1 MYLNCHSYYSLRYGT
16 FSEIELLKLAV
27 ENNIDT
33 IALTDINNTS
43 ACLNFIQQAKKFN
56 IKPVVGVDF
65 RNGNSQQFV
74 AIAKSNKG
82 FENINRYLSTFLE
95 SKTAIPDQPEFLED
109 VFIMYPFEKALELNL
124 TSFKENEFVGISIAE
139 INKLR
144 FSYLKKYE
152 DKLVIQQQVTIRNKS
167 DFNAHRLLRAIDN
180 NTLLSKLSTSEQC
193 LTTDKMYSATVLQ
206 QYFIEFPFVLENTK
220 TLLQQCILHFG
231 FDKLRENQNLN
242 LYYNSFEEDCKQLI
256 ELCNT
261 KLEKRYQNPTQ
272 QVQDRL
278 QKELK
283 VIIELKFVSFFLIN
297 YDIVSYAK
305 SKGYFHVGR
314 GSGANSIVA
323 YIIGITD
330 VDPVELD
337 LYFERFINPFRASPP
352 DFDIDFS
359 WKDRDD
365 VTNYIFTRFKNT
377 ALLATYN
384 TFKYKAV
391 IRELGKVFGLPKEEI
406 DKLSKTSKQQKTF
419 LNTAET
425 PQNKALQQGSNKKA
439 TDLQQKINK
448 AATEKQQES
457 NSFATVY
464 QQQEIDSI
472 AKLVLKYGK
481 LIEGFP
487 NYISVH
493 SAGILILEKPIHYYS
508 ATHLPPK
515 GYPTVQFDMNI
526 ADDVGV
532 FKFDI
537 LGQRGLAKIKEALEI
552 IKTNR
557 PNDPPI
563 DITDVEKFKK
573 DEKINHLLKS
583 GGAIG
588 AYYVESPAMRGLMQK
603 LQTQDYLG
611 LVAASSIIRPGVSG
625 SGMKDEFIK
634 RHRFPEK
641 RKEANPILLEIMP
654 ETYGVMVY
662 QEDVM
667 KVASKFADLTLGEAD
682 VLRRGMSGKYRS
694 LSEFKAVE
702 DKFVSNCRKKG
713 HQDALIF
720 EVWNQIKSFAGY
732 AFPKGHSASY
742 AVESYQSLFLKC
754 YYPIEFMVAVLNNGG
769 GFYSAAHYI
778 HEARMK
784 GAIIELP
791 CINKSNHPNIVID
804 TTIYLGFGYLK
815 SLEHLVIQRLLTER
829 QLHGNYTSL
838 EDFIDRVVISIEQLT
853 ILIRIDAFQFT
864 GKSKTQLLWQAIF
877 KLNATK
883 QKTKQSQLF
892 KIQHTKYE
900 LPKLESHWIEN
911 VYDELELLGF
921 TIHDYFK
928 LVSEP
933 LLPSIKAKEMI
944 DFENQ
949 NVLIYGLLVTTRYNT
964 TSQNKL
970 MRLSTFIDID
980 GNYFDAVHFTNVV
993 HLYTINGIGIY
1004 GCYGKITNRYGFCSM
1019 NVIQSKKMGI
1029 VCDPKS

>member
-1 MYLNCHSYYSLRYGT
+1 MYLNCHTYYSLRYGT
-16 FSEIELLKLAV
+16 FSEVELLKLAK

-43 ACLNFIQQAKKFN
+43 ACLNFIQQAKKLN
-56 IKPVVGVDF
+56 IKPIVGVDF
-65 RNGNSQQFV
+65 RNGNTQQFV

-82 FENINRYLSTFLE
+82 FENINKYLSIFLE
-95 SKTAIPDQPEFLED
+95 SKTPIPNQPEFLED
-109 VFIMYPFEKALELNL
+109 VFIIYPFEKTLELNL
-124 TSFKENEFVGISIAE
+124 TSFKENEFIGISVIE

-152 DKLVIQQQVTIRNKS
+152 DKLVIQQQVTIRNKK
-167 DFNAHRLLRAIDN
+167 DFNAHRLLRAIDK
-180 NTLLSKLSTSEQC
+180 NTLLSKLPTKEQC
-193 LTTDKMYSATVLQ
+193 LETDKMYAASILQ
-206 QYFIEFPFVLENTK
+206 GYFKEFPNVSLNTNV
-220 TLLQQCILHFG
+220 LLQQCSNVQFG
-231 FDKLRENQNLN
+231 FGSDRQNQNKQ
-242 LYYNSFEEDCKQLI
+242 YYCNSFKEDCTMLLK
-256 ELCNT
+256 LCKTNINR
-261 KLEKRYQNPTQ
+261 RYKKVTQ
-272 QVQDRL
+272 KVTDRL

-297 YDIVSYAK
+297 YDIVNYAK
-305 SKGYFHVGR
+305 NKGYFHVGR

-330 VDPVELD
+330 VDPIELD

-365 VTNYIFTRFKNT
+365 VTSYIFKRFKNT

-406 DKLSKTSKQQKTF
+406 DKLSKTSKQEKTF
-419 LNTAET
+419 LRNSISKEN
-425 PQNKALQQGSNKKA
+425 NKAQPKTNSNA
-439 TDLQQKINK
+439 TTYQQKK
-448 AATEKQQES
+448 
-457 NSFATVY
+457 
-464 QQQEIDSI
+464 IDGI
-472 AKLVLKYGK
+472 AQLVLKYGK

-508 ATHLPPK
+508 ATNLPPK

-537 LGQRGLAKIKEALEI
+537 LGQRGLAKIKEALTI
-552 IKTNR
+552 IKKNK
-557 PNDPPI
+557 PNAPPI
-563 DITDVEKFKK
+563 DITDVEKFKTDK
-573 DEKINHLLKS
+573 NINHLLKS

-634 RHRFPEK
+634 RHRYPAK
-641 RKEANPILLEIMP
+641 RKDANPILLEIMP

-694 LSEFKAVE
+694 IKEFKAVE
-702 DKFVSNCRKKG
+702 DKFINNCRKKG
-713 HQDALIF
+713 HTETLIF

-732 AFPKGHSASY
+732 AFAKGHSASY
-742 AVESYQSLFLKC
+742 AIESYQSLFLKC

-791 CINKSNHPNIVID
+791 CINNSNHPNIVID
-804 TTIYLGFGYLK
+804 SSIYLGFGYLK
-815 SLEHLVIQRLLTER
+815 SLEHLVIKRLLTER
-829 QLHGNYTSL
+829 QLHGKFTSL
-838 EDFIDRVVISIEQLT
+838 DDFIDRVTISIEQLT
-853 ILIRIDAFQFT
+853 ILVRIDGFRFT
-864 GKSKTQLLWQAIF
+864 GKSKTQLLWEAIF

-892 KIQHTKYE
+892 KIQHKKYE
-900 LPKLESHWIEN
+900 LPKLEPHWIEN
-911 VYDELELLGF
+911 VYDQIELLGF
-921 TIHDYFK
+921 TIHNYFK
-928 LVSEP
+928 LVAETY
-933 LLPSIKAKEMI
+933 LPSIKAKQMI
-944 DFENQ
+944 DFTNQ
-949 NVLIYGLLVTTRYNT
+949 NVLIYGLLVTTRYNK
-964 TSQNKL
+964 TSQGKL
-970 MRLSTFIDID
+970 MRLSTFIDRE
-980 GNYFDAVHFTNVV
+980 GNYFDAVHFADVV
-993 HLYTINGIGIY
+993 NLYPINGIGIY
-1004 GCYGKITNRYGFCSM
+1004 ACYGKINNRYDFYSM
-1019 NVIQSKKMGI
+1019 NIITSKKMRI
-1029 VCDPKS
+1029 LVDPRG

>member
-16 FSEIELLKLAV
+16 FSEVELLKLAV
-27 ENNIDT
+27 ENNIDK

-43 ACLNFIQQAKKFN
+43 ACLNFIQQAKKYN
-56 IKPVVGVDF
+56 IKPIVGVDF

-74 AIAKSNKG
+74 AIAKSNTG

-95 SKTAIPDQPEFLED
+95 SKTAIPDQPELLED
-109 VFIMYPFEKALELNL
+109 VFIIYPFEKALELNL

-180 NTLLSKLSTSEQC
+180 NTLLSKLPTTEQC
-193 LTTDKMYSATVLQ
+193 LTTSTMHSALVLHE
-206 QYFIEFPFVLENTK
+206 YFKDFTSISANTK
-220 TLLQQCILHFG
+220 TLLQQCVIHFG
-231 FDKLRENQNLN
+231 FDKTRENQNKQH
-242 LYYNSFEEDCKQLI
+242 YCNSFEEDCTLLVQL
-256 ELCNT
+256 CT
-261 KLEKRYQNPTQ
+261 SKVQTRYNNVTQ
-272 QVQDRL
+272 KVHDRL

-297 YDIVSYAK
+297 YDIVKYAK

-323 YIIGITD
+323 YIIGVTD

-384 TFKYKAV
+384 TFKYRAV

-419 LNTAET
+419 FNTVTTSTSAT
-425 PQNKALQQGSNKKA
+425 STTASATVKQKKNTNA
-439 TDLQQKINK
+439 TDNQ
-448 AATEKQQES
+448 QQEKS
-457 NSFATVY
+457 TATVY

-493 SAGILILEKPIHYYS
+493 SAGILILDKPIHYYS
-508 ATHLPPK
+508 ATNLPPK

-552 IKTNR
+552 IKINR

-634 RHRFPEK
+634 RHRYPEK
-641 RKEANPILLEIMP
+641 RKDANPILLEIMP

-694 LSEFKAVE
+694 LKEFKAVE
-702 DKFVSNCRKKG
+702 DKFVSNCKKKG
-713 HQDALIF
+713 HKEALIF

-732 AFPKGHSASY
+732 AFAKGHSASY

-791 CINKSNHPNIVID
+791 CINKSNHPNIVMD

-829 QLHGNYTSL
+829 QLNGIFISL
-838 EDFIDRVVISIEQLT
+838 EDFIERVVISIEQLT
-853 ILIRIDAFQFT
+853 ILIRIDAFRFT
-864 GKSKTQLLWQAIF
+864 TKTKTQLLWQAIF
-877 KLNATK
+877 KVNATK
-883 QKTKQSQLF
+883 QQSKQSQLF
-892 KIQHTKYE
+892 KIQHKKYE
-900 LPKLESHWIEN
+900 LPKLESHWLEN
-911 VYDELELLGF
+911 VYDEMELLGF

-933 LLPSIKAKEMI
+933 FLSSIKAKEMI
-944 DFENQ
+944 NFENK
-949 NVLIYGLLVTTRYNT
+949 NVLIYGFLVTTRYNT

-970 MRLSTFIDID
+970 MRLSTFVDKE

-993 HLYTINGIGIY
+993 HLYPINGIGIY
-1004 GCYGKITNRYGFCSM
+1004 ACYGKITNRYGFCSM
-1019 NVIQSKKMGI
+1019 NVIKSKKMNI
-1029 VCDPKS
+1029 MSDPRS